1 MKLRLPDIT
10 LVMIETQSPALARLA
25 MEDSMRDV
33 EFGDTIAFTD
43 QPIAVAGTRWVKV
56 PKWPS
61 VAVCTL
67 FMWYQLP
74 NYIKT
79 KWAILIQWDSWI
91 VNADCWTDEFLDY
104 DYIGAPWWHDDNLNV
119 GNGCG
124 LRSLALMRFLQ
135 TNKERFPLS
144 TYQEDHLIGR
154 VYRPTLE
161 QNGFRWPSEV
171 LASRFSLECTR
182 PSSDSRHFMFHDS
195 FNFPSVLDG
204 ERLAERVRLMRANP
218 AFARKVAELDR
229 GRQPIILPRLGA
241 PQKQKAVLTEPAPLE
256 DQASSTEATAAPTF
270 REFQKARVDQLLK
283 TRRSLYSSDTADAHN
298 FLPGLVEL
306 ILQARPQSV
315 IELGSDR
322 GVATELFLLTTARV
336 VAIDS
341 WENQGALTEFV
352 GKSVARPTHI
362 SKSVVI
368 NLQRLS
374 TGSVPNLTSVISARP
389 SAMKSVRRDI
399 LACAR
404 IVKPERMARR
414 PWLSTGARSNAL
426 FLSMIDEPMV
436 FRDGSWL
443 AKNRLSQRFLAE
455 QGTITLAPA
464 EADCAALAETAS
476 CLPIEAG
483 R

>member
-1 MKLRLPDIT
+1 MKLHLPDIT
-10 LVMIETQSPALARLA
+10 LVMIETQSPELARLA

-61 VAVCTL
+61 VAECTQ

-91 VNADCWTDEFLDY
+91 VNADCWTDEFLQY
-104 DYIGAPWWHDDNLNV
+104 DYVGAPWWYDDNLNV

-161 QNGFRWPSEV
+161 QNGFKWPSEV

-204 ERLAERVRLMRANP
+204 ERLAERVQLMRANP

-241 PQKQKAVLTEPAPLE
+241 PQKPKAPLTEPAPLKG
-256 DQASSTEATAAPTF
+256 QASSTGATAAPTF

-352 GKSVARPTHI
+352 ERCAAYPH
-362 SKSVVI
+362 
-368 NLQRLS
+368 LQICRDQSPEALNRFGPEFDLCYIGAALS
-374 TGSVPNLTSVISARP
+374 YET
-389 SAMKSVRRDI
+389 VRRDI
-399 LACAR
+399 LACTR
-404 IVKPERMARR
+404 IVKPEG
-414 PWLSTGARSNAL
+414 WLAGHGYHRAQVKRAV
-426 FLSMIDEPMV
+426 LSMIDEPMV

-455 QGTITLAPA
+455 LGTVTLAPA
-464 EADCAALAETAS
+464 EADCIALAETRELS
-476 CLPIEAG
+476 TY
-483 R
+483 